1 MTPRHRDPIVIACAA
16 DDRYVQHLAVM
27 LQSVIANLGS
37 DRLLAVHILHGGI
50 EERNRLDLLRSLRR
64 DRVSLQFLAA
74 KPETLAGLPLWG
86 RMSVAT
92 YYRLLV
98 TGLLPSAVSRAIWLD
113 CDLVVTDDLARLWDM
128 DLAGRHALAV
138 QDHAVPFVSSPGGVS
153 QYERLGLP
161 ADDGYFNAGVML
173 LDLDLLRRDEIP
185 ARAIEYLLQH
195 RDTVVFWDQEAL
207 NAVLAGKWGALDPR
221 WNHIA
226 NPRGALPHEGQD
238 GAWIHHFAG
247 NVKPWAY
254 PTADPSHA
262 LYYRYLDQTAWAGW
276 RPKRSLAGTM
286 ITTYLSSRLR
296 TVLYPTEERLMGL
309 LRTLT
314 RKYAA

>member
-1 MTPRHRDPIVIACAA
+1 MIACAA

-27 LQSVIANLGS
+27 LQSVIANLDF

-50 EERNRLDLLRSLRR
+50 NERNRLDLMRSLRR

-113 CDLVVTDDLARLWDM
+113 CDLVVTGDLARLWDM

-138 QDHAVPFVSSPGGVS
+138 QDHAVPFVSSPGGVA

-161 ADDGYFNAGVML
+161 ADAGYFNAGVML
-173 LDLDLLRRDEIP
+173 LDLDLLRKDEIP

-207 NAVLAGKWGALDPR
+207 NAVLAGKWGRLIPAGITSQIPAPPFR
-221 WNHIA
+221 A
-226 NPRGALPHEGQD
+226 RG
-238 GAWIHHFAG
+238 
-247 NVKPWAY
+247 
-254 PTADPSHA
+254 
-262 LYYRYLDQTAWAGW
+262 
-276 RPKRSLAGTM
+276 
-286 ITTYLSSRLR
+286 R
-296 TVLYPTEERLMGL
+296 TVPGSTTSPE
-309 LRTLT
+309 T
-314 RKYAA
+314 